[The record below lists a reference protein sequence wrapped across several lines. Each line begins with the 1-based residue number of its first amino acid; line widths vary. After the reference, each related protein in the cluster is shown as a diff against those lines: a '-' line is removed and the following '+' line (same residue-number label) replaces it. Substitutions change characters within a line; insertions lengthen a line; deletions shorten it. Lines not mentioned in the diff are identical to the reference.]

1 MEPKKAKELLIKH
14 LIDSG
19 FLRTPAVISAF
30 EQIPR
35 EKFVAKEWR
44 DQAWADQP
52 LPIGAGQ
59 TISAPHMVAIM
70 TELLEPKRSD
80 KVLEIGA
87 GSGYQAAILSR
98 LVKEVWT
105 VEIVQELVDMATA
118 NIKRIGIKNVHI
130 RQGDGWLG
138 WPEHAPYDKIIVT
151 CGSPEI
157 PKPLIEQLK
166 EGGRIVIPVGGEGLQ
181 ILTLGIKQK
190 GRLLTSQHGGC
201 VFVPLRH

>member
-1 MEPKKAKELLIKH
+1 MEKEGKELLIRH
-14 LIDSG
+14 LINSG
-19 FLRTPAVISAF
+19 FLKSPSIISAF
-30 EQIPR
+30 KKIPR

-44 DQAWADQP
+44 SQAWADQP

-70 TELLEPKRSD
+70 TELLEPKISD
-80 KVLEIGA
+80 RVLEIGA
-87 GSGYQAAILSR
+87 GSGYQAAILSK

-105 VEIVQELVDMATA
+105 VELVQELVQLAKL
-118 NIKRIGIKNVHI
+118 NIKKIGAKNVHI
-130 RQGDGWLG
+130 KQGDGWYG

-151 CGSPEI
+151 CGSSEI

-166 EGGRIVIPVGGEGLQ
+166 EGGRIVIPIGGEGFQ
-181 ILTLGIKQK
+181 ILTLGIKKK
-190 GRLLTSQHGGC
+190 GRLQTSQYGGC